1 MSKHAKTSLKLPIFL
16 MIGPALGLVLSIIL
30 YAIINFVITSST
42 VSTPDTVNPSLSDG
56 ASVAQGSGS
65 DTELY
70 GDSSIFRTVSN
81 VVLFLLGSVSVLAF
95 LPCLVVGIII
105 LNKRRNIQTHGEP
118 IAKNKESRDW
128 GDLE

>member
-1 MSKHAKTSLKLPIFL
+1 MKKQAETSLKLPIFL
-16 MIGPALGLVLSIIL
+16 IIGPALGLVLSIIL
-30 YAIINFVITSST
+30 YAVINFIITSST
-42 VSTPDTVNPSLSDG
+42 GSTPDAMSPSLSDG
-56 ASVAQGSGS
+56 ASVASGG

-95 LPCLVVGIII
+95 LPCLIFGIII
-105 LNKRRNIQTHGEP
+105 LNKRRNVQIDDKSMAE
-118 IAKNKESRDW
+118 NKETRDW